1 MRNREQEIK
10 WQRIIEICMEDVKN
24 YFADIEQSIEFGTYI
39 QPANY
44 FVSYI
49 FSTNARLKAAQQS
62 GLTEKINLYH
72 RAQLKK
78 HNYPIQGIK
87 DCTIASQEEC
97 DKEYNGKWYY
107 YYK

>member
-78 HNYPIQGIK
+78 HNYPIQ
-87 DCTIASQEEC
+87 
-97 DKEYNGKWYY
+97 
-107 YYK
+107 

>member
-78 HNYPIQGIK
+78 HIIQFKELKIVRLLHKKNVIK
-87 DCTIASQEEC
+87 DN
-97 DKEYNGKWYY
+97 K
-107 YYK
+107 

>member
-49 FSTNARLKAAQQS
+49 FSTKCAIKSGTAKRTNRKNQFISQS
-62 GLTEKINLYH
+62 TVEK
-72 RAQLKK
+72 
-78 HNYPIQGIK
+78 
-87 DCTIASQEEC
+87 T
-97 DKEYNGKWYY
+97 
-107 YYK
+107 